1 MALLEFL
8 PLRGTDRG
16 YAFCSSLAVGDTLTV
31 PTRMVSGSLVE
42 GNIAQCKTVMSND
55 TKFGIE
61 DSPIVPGEF
70 ALSAIDGANA
80 VSRALLLS
88 TS

>member
-1 MALLEFL
+1 MWLS
-8 PLRGTDRG
+8 
-16 YAFCSSLAVGDTLTV
+16 CSSIAVGGTLTV
-31 PTRMVSGSLVE
+31 PTRMVSGSLVD

-80 VSRALLLS
+80 VSNALILLPMVD
-88 TS
+88 